1 MGRVTVPDDAV
12 ADAAAVDAFWRWW
25 SGRYREV
32 LAEAV
37 DEQRVAEVIEP
48 LLARL
53 RKVHPNLVCD
63 LRLAASPP
71 GTKARIALVIEAG
84 GEMPE
89 GLVKQLLAA
98 APESDDRW
106 DYGSM
111 NIPIT
116 DPRELVLTAGERTID
131 LARMLVGMQVDP
143 DEMVVHLAVYH
154 PELTEVSAEQQDF
167 VTRTALNAVAGH
179 NPPRYRTKLR
189 LTGRAPEDA
198 VDLAELRMRLAD
210 LEP

>member
-1 MGRVTVPDDAV
+1 MGRVTDLDD
-12 ADAAAVDAFWRWW
+12 AAVDAFWRWW
-25 SGRYREV
+25 SGRYRDV

-37 DEQRVAEVIEP
+37 DERRVGEVIEP

-71 GTKARIALVIEAG
+71 GTKPRIALVVEAG
-84 GEMPE
+84 GEVPE

-98 APESDDRW
+98 APVPDDRW

-116 DPRELVLTAGERTID
+116 DPRELQLPVGERTID
-131 LARMLVGMQVDP
+131 LAQMLVGMQVDP
-143 DEMVVHLAVYH
+143 DVMVVNLAVYH
-154 PELTEVSAEQQDF
+154 PELSEVSAEQQDF
-167 VTRTALNAVAGH
+167 VARTALNAVAG
-179 NPPRYRTKLR
+179 NAPPRRYRTKLR
-189 LTGRAPEDA
+189 LTRRAPEDA

-210 LEP
+210 LEV

>member
-1 MGRVTVPDDAV
+1 MTVPDD
-12 ADAAAVDAFWRWW
+12 AAVDAFWRWW

-48 LLARL
+48 LLTRL
-53 RKVHPNLVCD
+53 HKVHPNLGCD
-63 LRLAASPP
+63 LRLGVSAP
-71 GTKARIALVIEAG
+71 GTKPRIALVIDAR
-84 GEMPE
+84 GEVPD

-98 APESDDRW
+98 APTRDDRW

-116 DPRELVLTAGERTID
+116 DPRELELQAGERTID
-131 LARMLVGMQVDP
+131 LARMSVGMQIDP

-154 PELTEVSAEQQDF
+154 PELAEVSAEQQHF
-167 VTRTALNAVAGH
+167 VVRTALNAVAGH
-179 NPPRYRTKLR
+179 APPRRYRTKLR
-189 LTGRAPEDA
+189 LTHREPGDA
-198 VDLAELRMRLAD
+198 VDLAELRVRLAD
-210 LEP
+210 LEV

>member
-1 MGRVTVPDDAV
+1 
-12 ADAAAVDAFWRWW
+12 VDAFWRWW

-37 DEQRVAEVIEP
+37 DEQRVGDVIEP
-48 LLARL
+48 LVTRL
-53 RKVHPNLVCD
+53 RKVHPNLHFD
-63 LRLAASPP
+63 LRLGVAAP
-71 GTKARIALVIEAG
+71 GTKPRFALVIEER
-84 GEMPE
+84 GEVPE

-98 APESDDRW
+98 APRPDDRW

-116 DPRELVLTAGERTID
+116 DPRAVELPMGERTID
-131 LARMLVGMQVDP
+131 LARMRVGMQINP

-154 PELTEVSAEQQDF
+154 PELAEVSTEQQDF
-167 VTRTALNAVAGH
+167 VARTALNAVAG
-179 NPPRYRTKLR
+179 NAPPRRYRTKLR
-189 LTGRAPEDA
+189 LTRREPEDA

-210 LEP
+210 LEV